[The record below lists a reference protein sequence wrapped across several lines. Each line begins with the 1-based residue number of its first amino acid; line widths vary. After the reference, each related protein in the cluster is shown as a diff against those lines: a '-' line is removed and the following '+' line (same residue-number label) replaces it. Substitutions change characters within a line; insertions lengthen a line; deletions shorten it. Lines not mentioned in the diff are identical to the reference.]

1 MTECDCTRIF
11 EIVPISSLT
20 FRHSNYLQ
28 KDWSQ
33 QIVPDNWLEASE
45 RTPITTVEWM
55 REAELKHGRI
65 SMLAVLGW
73 VAVDYGVRMP
83 GSGYEAIKNSF
94 VAHDASVANGS
105 MT

>member
-1 MTECDCTRIF
+1 
-11 EIVPISSLT
+11 L
-20 FRHSNYLQ
+20 HSQ

-73 VAVDYGVRMP
+73 VAVDAGVRMP
-83 GSGYEAIKNSF
+83 GAGYESIKNSF

-105 MT
+105 MTYVEEKCRSFLIP